1 MYYTHQN
8 FLFHI
13 SYLHCKWRDL
23 KSIMIYVMFRSL
35 EMSSG
40 SACIYQR
47 KVYSRH
53 KNQPRQDNINARR
66 TSYEV
71 SVIFVRF

>member
-1 MYYTHQN
+1 
-8 FLFHI
+8 
-13 SYLHCKWRDL
+13 
-23 KSIMIYVMFRSL
+23 MIYVMFRSL

-47 KVYSRH
+47 KVYSRY
-53 KNQPRQDNINARR
+53 KNQSRQDNISAHG